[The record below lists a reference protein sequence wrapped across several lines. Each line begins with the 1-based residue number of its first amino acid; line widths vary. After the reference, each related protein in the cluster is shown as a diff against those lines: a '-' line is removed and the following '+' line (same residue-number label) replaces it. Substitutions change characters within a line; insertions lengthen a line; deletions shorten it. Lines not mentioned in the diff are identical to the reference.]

1 MPPEPEPNRRS
12 RRTGRLG
19 CLGRFVLFLVLGTV
33 TLNLIYAVFAPW
45 SFFLGGRFHPIAVW
59 QGIGRMHASS
69 GDYVVY
75 FWISP
80 VPGGRTFNFPTFRG
94 WGDLCTPR
102 GERLPLRVAASMHEH
117 PGIDTN
123 GKDVSV
129 SLYRRPWYYR
139 WTGVWDDR
147 PRLEFRGRWQNP
159 ELVMN
164 DGGTLSKA
172 FLPDGTLYLGPARN
186 QPAARET
193 VQLVVHE
200 AAWSGWFSDC
210 RTGQ

>member
-1 MPPEPEPNRRS
+1 MRS
-12 RRTGRLG
+12 AAARRTGPLG
-19 CLGRFVLFLVLGTV
+19 CLGRFALFLVLGTV

-102 GERLPLRVAASMHEH
+102 GERLPLRVAAFMREH

-129 SLYRRPWYYR
+129 SLYRRPWY
-139 WTGVWDDR
+139 
-147 PRLEFRGRWQNP
+147 RLRQEEG
-159 ELVMN
+159 
-164 DGGTLSKA
+164 
-172 FLPDGTLYLGPARN
+172 ARN
-186 QPAARET
+186 ASLNHELAKRSKRQGDPTTPALGHT
-193 VQLVVHE
+193 HE
-200 AAWSGWFSDC
+200 ARPLTPSWARSSSA
-210 RTGQ
+210 